1 MTIFVAATDAGGAE
15 VLSEYLLFKKIKF
28 SGIFTGPAHEIFR
41 RKFCENAISSEADDL
56 RTSDKLI
63 VATSVNSMTE
73 LSQIQIARQHR
84 ITSIALI
91 DGTGNMKNRFERG
104 GVITLPD
111 KFIVDSMEAKQELE
125 ACFGAKKIVIGENYY
140 LNKFK
145 KLKNISQN
153 IVLYLTDPIS
163 EHGLKYFNDANYYG
177 FSEYEAVELFLEN
190 YEKIVNID
198 QKIVIRPHPDE
209 TENKYSYLMS
219 KFSHLQICIDQKDSL
234 ENQIRTAAIVIG
246 CSNNAMMAALVA
258 KKRVIS
264 ILPSRIQ
271 SFGMHDGKF
280 ELIKF

>member
-1 MTIFVAATDAGGAE
+1 MKIFAAANDAGGAE

-41 RKFCENAISSEADDL
+41 RKFCENVISSGAGDL
-56 RTSDKLI
+56 RASEKLI
-63 VATSVNSMTE
+63 VATSANSMTE
-73 LSQIQIARQHR
+73 LSQIRIARQYG

-91 DGTGNMKNRFERG
+91 DGVGNIKNRFERE

-111 KFIVDSMEAKQELE
+111 KFIVDSMEAKKELE
-125 ACFGAKKIVIGENYY
+125 ECFGAKKIVVGENYY

-145 KLKNISQN
+145 KIKNISQN

-163 EHGLKYFNDANYYG
+163 EHGLKYFNDPNYYG

-190 YEKIVNID
+190 YRKIINND

-209 TENKYSYLMS
+209 SENKYSYLLT
-219 KFSHLQICIDQKDSL
+219 KFSHLQIDIDHKNDL
-234 ENQIRTAAIVIG
+234 ENQISAATMVIG
-246 CSNNAMMAALVA
+246 CSNNAMIAALMA
-258 KKRVIS
+258 NKRVIS
-264 ILPSRIQ
+264 ILPSRIN
-271 SFGMHDGKF
+271 SYGIHHDKF

>member
-1 MTIFVAATDAGGAE
+1 MKIFAAANDAGGAE

-41 RKFCENAISSEADDL
+41 RKFCENVISSEAGDL
-56 RTSDKLI
+56 RASEKLI
-63 VATSVNSMTE
+63 VATSANSMTE
-73 LSQIQIARQHR
+73 LSQIRIARQYG

-91 DGTGNMKNRFERG
+91 DGAGNIKNRFERE

-111 KFIVDSMEAKQELE
+111 KFIVDSMEAKKELE
-125 ACFGAKKIVIGENYY
+125 ECFGAKKIVVGENYY

-145 KLKNISQN
+145 KIKNITQN

-163 EHGLKYFNDANYYG
+163 EHGLKYFNDPNYYG

-190 YEKIVNID
+190 YRKIINND

-209 TENKYSYLMS
+209 SENKYSYLLT
-219 KFSHLQICIDQKDSL
+219 KFSHLQIDIDHKNDL
-234 ENQIRTAAIVIG
+234 ENQISAATMVIG
-246 CSNNAMMAALVA
+246 CSNNAMIAALMA
-258 KKRVIS
+258 NKRVIS
-264 ILPSRIQ
+264 ILPSRIN
-271 SFGMHDGKF
+271 SYGIHHDKF